1 MCPRV
6 DVQNAP
12 DALGVTAGQVPLDG
26 QDGTQVALAGKER
39 VPSVRPAHQQPCSH
53 PSPAPRLLAGA
64 TGPGSQCPCP
74 RGCPV
79 LLNPLCSGGTGHS
92 ASRRCQAPAQSSLG
106 TGCSSQNA
114 RPQALEGTSSFSPLS
129 A

>member
-26 QDGTQVALAGKER
+26 QDGTQVALAGKDR
-39 VPSVRPAHQQPCSH
+39 VPSVQPAHQHPCSH

-64 TGPGSQCPCP
+64 TGAGSQRLCP
-74 RGCPV
+74 RGCLV
-79 LLNPLCSGGTGHS
+79 LLNPLRLGGTSRS
-92 ASRRCQAPAQSSLG
+92 ASRGCQAPARSSLC

-114 RPQALEGTSSFSPLS
+114 RPQALEVTSSFSPLS
-129 A
+129 T